1 MRTGRCCGRFL
12 YGFRGF
18 KLGCFGVA
26 AAKALSRGVR
36 RHFSNGFPT
45 DFRGMISRRDSTAVY
60 LSRFMK
66 GFERKLGQCS
76 LKFPLQ
82 PEQRKS
88 RKTRFILYFHSEDF
102 LFFREI
108 PPKSP

>member
-1 MRTGRCCGRFL
+1 MRTRRCCGGFL

-26 AAKALSRGVR
+26 AAKALSRGLR
-36 RHFSNGFPT
+36 RKFSKGFPT

-66 GFERKLGQCS
+66 VFEQILGQCS

-82 PEQRKS
+82 PEQRKVT
-88 RKTRFILYFHSEDF
+88 KTRIHFVFS
-102 LFFREI
+102 FRGFVFVF
-108 PPKSP
+108 SGNSS